1 MKNTILVLHANLF
14 QDANT
19 VESALLKMADNPEV
33 KHKFLSPATMSEKDW
48 DRILVDILSVEKIII
63 L

>member
-1 MKNTILVLHANLF
+1 MKNNILALHANLF

-19 VESALLKMADNPEV
+19 VESALLIMADNPKV
-33 KHKFLSPATMSEKDW
+33 KHKSLSPETMSEKDW
-48 DRILVDILSVEKIII
+48 DKILVDILSVKKIII

>member
-1 MKNTILVLHANLF
+1 MTNTILALHANLF

-19 VESALLKMADNPEV
+19 VESALEEMTDNPEV
-33 KHKFLSPATMSEKDW
+33 KHKSLTPATMSEKDW
-48 DRILVDILSVEKIII
+48 DQILVDILSVEKIIT

>member
-14 QDANT
+14 KDANT
-19 VESALLKMADNPEV
+19 VESALLKMADNPVV
-33 KHKFLSPATMSEKDW
+33 KHKSLSPTKMSEKDW
-48 DRILVDILSVEKIII
+48 DKVLVDILSVEKIII

>member
-1 MKNTILVLHANLF
+1 MKNTILALHANLF

-19 VESALLKMADNPEV
+19 VESALLKITDNSEV
-33 KHKFLSPATMSEKDW
+33 KHKSLSPETMSEKEW
-48 DRILVDILSVEKIII
+48 DIILFDILSVKKIIT

>member
-1 MKNTILVLHANLF
+1 MKNNILALHANLF

-19 VESALLKMADNPEV
+19 VESALLIMADNSKV
-33 KHKFLSPATMSEKDW
+33 KHKSLSPETMSEKDW
-48 DRILVDILSVEKIII
+48 DKILVDILSVKKIII

>member
-1 MKNTILVLHANLF
+1 MKNNILALHANLF

-19 VESALLKMADNPEV
+19 VESALLLMANNPKV
-33 KHKFLSPATMSEKDW
+33 KHKSLSPETMSEKDW
-48 DRILVDILSVEKIII
+48 DKILVDILSVKKIII

>member
-1 MKNTILVLHANLF
+1 MTNTILALHANLF

-19 VESALLKMADNPEV
+19 VESALEIMTDNHEV
-33 KHKFLSPATMSEKDW
+33 KHKSLTPATMSEKDW
-48 DRILVDILSVEKIII
+48 DQILVEILSVEKIIT

>member
-1 MKNTILVLHANLF
+1 MTNTILALPANLF

-19 VESALLKMADNPEV
+19 VESALEKMTDNPEV
-33 KHKFLSPATMSEKDW
+33 KHKSLTPATMSEKDW
-48 DRILVDILSVEKIII
+48 DQILVEILSVEKIIT

>member
-19 VESALLKMADNPEV
+19 VESALLIMADNSKV
-33 KHKFLSPATMSEKDW
+33 KHKSLSPETMSEKDW
-48 DRILVDILSVEKIII
+48 DKILVDILSVKKIII

>member
-1 MKNTILVLHANLF
+1 MTNTILALHANLF
-14 QDANT
+14 QDAYT

-33 KHKFLSPATMSEKDW
+33 KHKLLSPATMNENDW
-48 DRILVDILSVEKIII
+48 DKILADILSVEKVIT

>member
-1 MKNTILVLHANLF
+1 MSNTILALNANLF

-19 VESALLKMADNPEV
+19 VESALLKISDNTEV
-33 KHKFLSPATMSEKDW
+33 KYKSLSPATMSEKDW
-48 DRILVDILSVEKIII
+48 DKILVDILSVEKIIT

>member
-1 MKNTILVLHANLF
+1 MTNTILALHANLF

-19 VESALLKMADNPEV
+19 VESALLKITDNTDV
-33 KHKFLSPATMSEKDW
+33 KHKLLSPATMSEKDW
-48 DRILVDILSVEKIII
+48 DKTLVDILSVEKIIT

>member
-1 MKNTILVLHANLF
+1 MKNTILALHANLF

-19 VESALLKMADNPEV
+19 VESALLKMTDNTDV
-33 KHKFLSPATMSEKDW
+33 KHKSLSPATMSEKDW
-48 DRILVDILSVEKIII
+48 DKILVDILSVEKIIT

>member
-1 MKNTILVLHANLF
+1 MTNTILALHANLF

-19 VESALLKMADNPEV
+19 VESALLQMTDNHEV
-33 KHKFLSPATMSEKDW
+33 KHKTLSPAKMSEKDW
-48 DRILVDILSVEKIII
+48 DNILVDILSVEKIIT

>member
-1 MKNTILVLHANLF
+1 MTNTILALHTNLF

-19 VESALLKMADNPEV
+19 VESALLKMANNPEV
-33 KHKFLSPATMSEKDW
+33 KYKSLSSATMSEKDW
-48 DRILVDILSVEKIII
+48 DNILVDILSVEKIIT

>member
-1 MKNTILVLHANLF
+1 MTNTILALHANLF

-19 VESALLKMADNPEV
+19 VESALEYMTDNPEV
-33 KHKFLSPATMSEKDW
+33 KHKSLTPATMSEKDW
-48 DRILVDILSVEKIII
+48 DQILVEILSVEKIIT

>member
-1 MKNTILVLHANLF
+1 MTNTILALHANLF

-19 VESALLKMADNPEV
+19 VESALDMTDNPEV
-33 KHKFLSPATMSEKDW
+33 KHKSLTPATMSEKDW
-48 DRILVDILSVEKIII
+48 DQILVEILSVEKIIT

>member
-1 MKNTILVLHANLF
+1 MTNTILVLHANLF

-19 VESALLKMADNPEV
+19 VESALLKMTDNTDV
-33 KHKFLSPATMSEKDW
+33 KHKSLSPTMMSEKDW
-48 DRILVDILSVEKIII
+48 DKILIDILSVEKIIT

>member
-1 MKNTILVLHANLF
+1 MKNTILALHANLF

-19 VESALLKMADNPEV
+19 VESALLKIGDNPVV
-33 KHKFLSPATMSEKDW
+33 KHKSLSPETMNDNDW
-48 DRILVDILSVEKIII
+48 DKVLIDILSVKKIIT